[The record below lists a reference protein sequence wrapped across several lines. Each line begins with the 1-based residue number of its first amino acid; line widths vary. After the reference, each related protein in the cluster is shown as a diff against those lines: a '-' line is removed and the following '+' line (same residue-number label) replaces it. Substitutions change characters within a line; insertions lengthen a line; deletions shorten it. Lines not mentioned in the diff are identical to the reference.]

1 MRLERGQSEQEP
13 SRIRFAA
20 ADRHQPKGNPR
31 AGMWLFALTL
41 IILTLS
47 GFRGFALIT
56 EFLEVAGKRPV
67 DKRPEPVTVEFR

>member
-1 MRLERGQSEQEP
+1 MKLDPRQPEQEP
-13 SRIRFAA
+13 SRIRFSA

-31 AGMWLFALTL
+31 AGMWLFVLTL

-56 EFLEVAGKRPV
+56 EFLEIAGKQPV